1 MSGGDAKL
9 AGTNPVAGGPEAGYK
24 YEFKKDGVYLTVYP
38 NEDGLAFEL
47 SDMRQILRD
56 VGVFDYDLA
65 LLMRIMREAS
75 GEEQKIAEPIDIT
88 EDELERIMSDDTA
101 EETAAIGDDESYAKI
116 IVDISRDKMRASVKY
131 DTKAGSKLPT
141 YEMVM
146 AALKEKGVTYGIND
160 EAIAEG
166 IKRLAIFVAAE
177 GDPPINGENAYIDR
191 KFNLGVKGRPV
202 MDEYDR
208 VDYKNLNLF
217 VLVKAN
223 DTLAIRIPQTKG
235 TAGKNV
241 FGEIVPAHNG
251 RPIPMPNGKNTIVV
265 GEHQLIAA
273 INGQI
278 VDTGT
283 KISIDPQLVLK
294 GSVGVATGDIDFD
307 GSVVVNGDVKSGF
320 SVKATGD
327 IEIKGSVN
335 GGEVEGRNVAIS
347 GGVTGA
353 NRCKVHAIGDVRVA
367 FAENAII
374 EAGKDIYVADV
385 ALHSTL
391 RAGKKII
398 CEGKHGQ
405 IMGGLAV
412 SGEEVSAKIIGN
424 EAYVI
429 TRVSVGVDPNLQ
441 KEYHEV
447 CKNYKEG
454 KKRLLH
460 ITQTLNTLSK
470 IDMNTLP
477 QERLNQINALTRSQ
491 FPIAGQLKRDEKRIL
506 ELEAQMG
513 DMKNGK
519 IRADEVIY
527 PGSRL
532 SVNSIVKNVQEEYRH
547 CTIYL
552 NDGEIALGQY

>member
-1 MSGGDAKL
+1 MAELYPTIG
-9 AGTNPVAGGPEAGYK
+9 NPESGYK
-24 YEFKKDGVYLTVYP
+24 YEFRDDGVYLTVYP
-38 NEDGLAFEL
+38 NEDGLPFEL

-56 VGVFDYDLA
+56 TGVYDYDVA
-65 LLMRIMREAS
+65 LLAKIMREAS
-75 GEEQKIAEPIDIT
+75 GIAQKIAEPVRIT
-88 EDELERIMSDDTA
+88 EDQISRLTQGDSFAPIGVDAS
-101 EETAAIGDDESYAKI
+101 EEYAKI
-116 IVDISRDKMRASVKY
+116 IIDVSRDKMRASVKF
-131 DTKAGSKLPT
+131 DTKSGTRLPSF
-141 YEMVM
+141 EMVM
-146 AALKEKGVTYGIND
+146 KALEERGIVYGINE
-160 EAIAEG
+160 EAVADG
-166 IKRLAIFVAAE
+166 VKQHGVFLAAE

-191 KFNLGVKGRPV
+191 KFDLGVKGRPV

-241 FGEIVPAHNG
+241 FGEPVPAHNG
-251 RPIPMPNGKNTIVV
+251 RPIPMPNGKNTLVV
-265 GEHQLIAA
+265 GEHQLVAA

-294 GSVGVATGDIDFD
+294 GSVGVSTGDIDFD
-307 GSVVVNGDVKSGF
+307 GSVTVNGDVKAGF
-320 SVKATGD
+320 TLKATGD

-335 GGEVEGRNVAIS
+335 GGEVEGRNIAIG
-347 GGVTGA
+347 GGVTGT
-353 NRCKVHAIGDVRVA
+353 NRCKVHAIGDVRLA
-367 FAENAII
+367 FAEGALI
-374 EAGKDIYVADV
+374 EAGRDIYIADV
-385 ALHSTL
+385 AIHSTL
-391 RAGKKII
+391 RAGKRII
-398 CEGKHGQ
+398 VEGKHGQ

-412 SGEEVSAKIIGN
+412 SGEEVQAKVIGN
-424 EAYVI
+424 ESYVI

-447 CKNYKEG
+447 CKSYKEG

-470 IDMNTLP
+470 IDMSTLP

-506 ELEAQMG
+506 ELEAQLG

-519 IRADEVIY
+519 IRVDDIIY

-547 CTIYL
+547 CTL
-552 NDGEIALGQY
+552 HLQEGELVVGQY

>member
-1 MSGGDAKL
+1 MAELYPTIG
-9 AGTNPVAGGPEAGYK
+9 NPESGYK
-24 YEFKKDGVYLTVYP
+24 YEFRDDGVYLTVYP
-38 NEDGLAFEL
+38 NEDGLPFEL

-56 VGVFDYDLA
+56 TGVYDYDVA
-65 LLMRIMREAS
+65 LLARIMREAA
-75 GEEQKIAEPIDIT
+75 GLAQKIAEPVRIT
-88 EDELERIMSDDTA
+88 EDQINRLTQGEDSPIVAD
-101 EETAAIGDDESYAKI
+101 EEYAKI
-116 IVDISRDKMRASVKY
+116 IIDVSRDKMRASVKF
-131 DTKAGSKLPT
+131 DTKTGTRLPSF
-141 YEMVM
+141 EMVM
-146 AALKEKGVTYGIND
+146 KALEERGIVYGINE
-160 EAIAEG
+160 EAVADG
-166 IKRLAIFVAAE
+166 VKQHGVFLAAE
-177 GDPPINGENAYIDR
+177 GDQPVNGENAYIDR
-191 KFNLGVKGRPV
+191 KFDLGVKGRPV

-235 TAGKNV
+235 TPGKNI
-241 FGEIVPAHNG
+241 FGETVPAHNG

-265 GEHQLIAA
+265 GEHQLVAA

-294 GSVGVATGDIDFD
+294 GSVGVSTGDVDFD
-307 GSVVVNGDVKSGF
+307 GSVLVNGDVKAGF
-320 SVKATGD
+320 SLKATGD

-347 GGVTGA
+347 GGVTGV

-367 FAENAII
+367 FAEGALI
-374 EAGKDIYVADV
+374 EAGRDIFIADV
-385 ALHSTL
+385 AIHSTL
-391 RAGKKII
+391 RAGKRII
-398 CEGKHGQ
+398 VEGKHGQ

-412 SGEEVSAKIIGN
+412 SGEEVTAKIIGN
-424 EAYVI
+424 ESYVI

-447 CKNYKEG
+447 CKSYKEG

-470 IDMNTLP
+470 IDMSTLP

-506 ELEAQMG
+506 ELEAQLG
-513 DMKNGK
+513 EMKNGR
-519 IRADEVIY
+519 IRVDDIIY

-547 CTIYL
+547 CSL
-552 NDGEIALGQY
+552 HLQEGELVVGQY

>member
-1 MSGGDAKL
+1 MAEIYPAIG
-9 AGTNPVAGGPEAGYK
+9 NPESGYK
-24 YEFKKDGVYLTVYP
+24 YEFRPDGVYLTVYP
-38 NEDGLAFEL
+38 NEDGLPFEL

-56 VGVFDYDLA
+56 TGVYDYDVA
-65 LLMRIMREAS
+65 LLARIMREA
-75 GEEQKIAEPIDIT
+75 GGFAQKIAEPVSITQEQID
-88 EDELERIMSDDTA
+88 RIAQSDDA
-101 EETAAIGDDESYAKI
+101 AGGYVDVSEEYAKI
-116 IVDISRDKMRASVKY
+116 IIDVSRDKMRASVKF
-131 DTKAGSKLPT
+131 DTKTGTRLPSF
-141 YEMVM
+141 EMVM
-146 AALKEKGVTYGIND
+146 HALEERGIIYGVNE
-160 EAIAEG
+160 EAVAEG
-166 IKRLAIFVAAE
+166 VKQHSVFLAAE
-177 GDPPINGENAYIDR
+177 GDQPINGENAYIDR
-191 KFNLGVKGRPV
+191 KFDLGVKGRPV

-235 TAGKNV
+235 TPGKNI

-251 RPIPMPNGKNTIVV
+251 RPIPMPNGKNTLVV
-265 GEHQLIAA
+265 GEHQLVAA

-294 GSVGVATGDIDFD
+294 GSVGV
-307 GSVVVNGDVKSGF
+307 S
-320 SVKATGD
+320 TGD

-335 GGEVEGRNVAIS
+335 GGEVEGRNVAIG
-347 GGVTGA
+347 GGVTGV

-367 FAENAII
+367 FAEGALI
-374 EAGKDIYVADV
+374 EAGRDIYIADV
-385 ALHSTL
+385 AIHSTL
-391 RAGKKII
+391 RAGKRII
-398 CEGKHGQ
+398 VEGKHGQ

-412 SGEEVSAKIIGN
+412 SGEEVQAKIIGN
-424 EAYVI
+424 ESYVI

-447 CKNYKEG
+447 CKSYKEG

-470 IDMNTLP
+470 IDMSTLP

-506 ELEAQMG
+506 ELEAQLG

-519 IRADEVIY
+519 IRVDDIIY

-547 CTIYL
+547 CTL
-552 NDGEIALGQY
+552 HLQEGELIVGQY

>member
-1 MSGGDAKL
+1 MAELYPTIG
-9 AGTNPVAGGPEAGYK
+9 NPESGYK
-24 YEFKKDGVYLTVYP
+24 YEFRDDGVYLIVYP
-38 NEDGLAFEL
+38 NEDGLPFEL

-56 VGVFDYDLA
+56 TGVYDYDVA
-65 LLMRIMREAS
+65 LLARIMREAS
-75 GEEQKIAEPIDIT
+75 GIAQKIAEPVRIT
-88 EDELERIMSDDTA
+88 EDQLNRLTQ
-101 EETAAIGDDESYAKI
+101 GDGLPIVDSEDYAKI
-116 IVDISRDKMRASVKY
+116 IIDVSRDKMRVSVKF
-131 DTKAGSKLPT
+131 DTKTGTRLPT
-141 YEMVM
+141 FEMVM
-146 AALKEKGVTYGIND
+146 KALEERGIVYGINE
-160 EAIAEG
+160 EAVADG
-166 IKRLAIFVAAE
+166 VKQHGVFLAAE

-191 KFNLGVKGRPV
+191 KFDLGVKGRPV
-202 MDEYDR
+202 IDEYDR

-241 FGEIVPAHNG
+241 FGEPVPAHNG
-251 RPIPMPNGKNTIVV
+251 RPIPMPNGKNTLIV
-265 GEHQLIAA
+265 GEHQLVAA

-294 GSVGVATGDIDFD
+294 GSVGVSTGDIDFD
-307 GSVVVNGDVKSGF
+307 GSVLVNGDVKAGF
-320 SVKATGD
+320 SLKATGD

-347 GGVTGA
+347 GGVTGV

-367 FAENAII
+367 FAEGALI
-374 EAGKDIYVADV
+374 EAGRDIFIADV
-385 ALHSTL
+385 AIHSTL
-391 RAGKKII
+391 RAGKRIVV
-398 CEGKHGQ
+398 EGKHGQ

-412 SGEEVSAKIIGN
+412 SGEEVQAKIIGN
-424 EAYVI
+424 ESYVI

-447 CKNYKEG
+447 CKSYKEG

-470 IDMNTLP
+470 IDMSTLP

-506 ELEAQMG
+506 ELEAQLG
-513 DMKNGK
+513 EMKNGR
-519 IRADEVIY
+519 IRVDDIIY

-547 CTIYL
+547 CSL
-552 NDGEIALGQY
+552 HLQEGELIVGQY